1 MQVYN
6 KRDAAVI
13 TEEITSI
20 INPTKKIKELQAKLE
35 FSDTFQNKVDL
46 ADAYL
51 ETNDVEAAIKHY
63 EMALEGRFQNDY
75 YTQKQLVLA
84 YDRLGD
90 ADKVVSYAEKIQ
102 DHVEFKNSNT
112 QFLYGKALAALD
124 RFKDAEKQLVQ
135 INNSYANYEERLEFA
150 KLLIAN
156 DKATKGNTI
165 LNELFEESKQI
176 VKQNLRK
183 YSATF
188 AEVEKLRSQVS

>member
-1 MQVYN
+1 MFYYLIVALQVFCIYHLYKNRNPIYWVFIILFIPVIGSIIYLFMQVYN

-75 YTQKQLVLA
+75 YTQMFQHHLLLEHSA
-84 YDRLGD
+84 QSG
-90 ADKVVSYAEKIQ
+90 
-102 DHVEFKNSNT
+102 
-112 QFLYGKALAALD
+112 
-124 RFKDAEKQLVQ
+124 
-135 INNSYANYEERLEFA
+135 NNSY
-150 KLLIAN
+150 
-156 DKATKGNTI
+156 
-165 LNELFEESKQI
+165 
-176 VKQNLRK
+176 
-183 YSATF
+183 
-188 AEVEKLRSQVS
+188 